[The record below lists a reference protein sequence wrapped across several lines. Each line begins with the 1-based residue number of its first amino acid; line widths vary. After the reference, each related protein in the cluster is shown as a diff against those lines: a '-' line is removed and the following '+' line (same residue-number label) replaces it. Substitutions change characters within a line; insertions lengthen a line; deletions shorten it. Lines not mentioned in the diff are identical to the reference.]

1 MLLLSLGN
9 KYRSF
14 LETTCYILRFICNTD
29 YLLVLLKPM
38 SMYFLLMHQMANNI
52 LYSLVVSKETG
63 KEVESVVPAV
73 WVKNNKVY
81 YTNGLQVKKLHK
93 SCTTPKDDWHQYE
106 LIKIKSTS
114 GFTIPG
120 CPLFILFSFFSFFF
134 FFFFFYFFHGTSFFF
149 IFDRNFLFFSS
160 FFDHNV
166 TILYFA
172 NRNTLSIFQ
181 CTYCLGVCTRK
192 RSIYLQDY

>member
-1 MLLLSLGN
+1 MLLLSLGT

-14 LETTCYILRFICNTD
+14 LETTCYILRFICNTG

-73 WVKNNKVY
+73 WVKNNKFY

-106 LIKIKSTS
+106 LIKIKST
-114 GFTIPG
+114 GRFTISG
-120 CPLFILFSFFSFFF
+120 CPLFILLSFFYFFLFFF
-134 FFFFFYFFHGTSFFF
+134 FFFNFFNGTLFFF
-149 IFDRNFLFFSS
+149 IFDRNFLFF
-160 FFDHNV
+160 
-166 TILYFA
+166 L
-172 NRNTLSIFQ
+172 IF
-181 CTYCLGVCTRK
+181 
-192 RSIYLQDY
+192 